1 MEGEPHM
8 TTVIAK
14 GESSALPMP
23 ALIKRATFLV
33 NGEKIRLNGREVT
46 GPEHLMKIIRAE
58 NERLQGDDITVKNSN
73 IDFPP
78 GLLWDARSLFPLLKY
93 IFGAENVK
101 SDPNEPTVHCQRYQ
115 SKEDNAEIF
124 ELGNASFRA
133 ALAKIRQANK
143 GMGLQ
148 K

>member
-1 MEGEPHM
+1 M
-8 TTVIAK
+8 TTVIMK
-14 GESSALPMP
+14 GERSASPQP

-33 NGEKIRLNGREVT
+33 NGEKIRLNGRDVT
-46 GPEHLMKIIRAE
+46 GPEHLVKIIRAE
-58 NERLQGDDITVKNSN
+58 NERLQGDEITIK
-73 IDFPP
+73 DMFMDLPP
-78 GLLWDARSLFPLLKY
+78 GLLWDVRSLFPLLKY
-93 IFGAENVK
+93 IFGAENVEF
-101 SDPNEPTVHCQRYQ
+101 DLNEPTVYYQ
-115 SKEDNAEIF
+115 SQEDNAEIF